1 MKKLLVLALSA
12 VLVFAMASMSMA
24 AVAITGEANFGLT
37 ISPSNPA
44 PQSSDCKIVFDAAVN
59 DVVSVNAAI
68 KAGNS
73 TAVTMMVDDDM
84 DPLTPDV
91 AVSIPAAYFV
101 AFDTY
106 SASVKMATGTL
117 KIGYF
122 GTNFNGKTD
131 ILAKKNRRL
140 KGSR

>member
-24 AVAITGEANFGLT
+24 AVAVTGEANFGLN

-44 PQSSDCKIVFDAAVN
+44 PQFSDVKLVFDAAVN
-59 DVVSVNAAI
+59 DVVSVNAAV
-68 KAGNS
+68 KATNAG
-73 TAVTMMVDDDM
+73 TADSADD
-84 DPLTPDV
+84 TT
-91 AVSIPAAYFV
+91 AYN
-101 AFDTY
+101 AFLDTY

-117 KIGYF
+117 KVGYF

-140 KGSR
+140 KGCREC